1 LVQKSAES
9 ARGSF
14 AGRERQPLLPR
25 RERWPRPSGILQS
38 EASRPP
44 GSAGAASV
52 RESDPPLRPLASD
65 SGVIAVKL
73 THRPVVLIIRD
84 GWGLNPAG
92 RAGIERE
99 ADATLMARTPVND
112 ALRAACPHATLDPGG
127 EAVGLPAGQ
136 MGNSEVGHLNLGAGR
151 IVYQSLT
158 RITTSIRDGAF
169 FEIPV
174 LKSLVG
180 TLKSRGG
187 RLHLM
192 GLCSDGGV
200 HSHIDHLYAC
210 LELAKRDGLGEV
222 YLHCFMDGRDTSPT
236 AGVGNLKQLEARA
249 RQIGV
254 GTIATVMGRYYAMD
268 RDNRWDRVA
277 AAYNA
282 IVSGEGTQRADAT
295 ASLEEW
301 YAEGK
306 TDEFI
311 PPTVIRSSP
320 AAGEEPL
327 VRDGDGILYY
337 NFRAD
342 RARELT
348 QAFMDDAFTGFERKR
363 RPKVEF
369 VCMTEYKDA
378 FHLPMAFPPEPL
390 SNILA
395 EVLAANGLKQLRIA
409 ETEKY
414 AHVTFFFN
422 GGVEEPVAGEDRAL
436 IPSPKVSTYDLK
448 PEMSAAEVTAE
459 LIRRLESQQYDVVI
473 CNYANADM
481 VGHTGSIPAAIKAV
495 ETVDACV
502 GQVLDVL
509 KRLGGS
515 ALVTADHG
523 NAEKMREANG
533 QSYTAHTTFPV
544 EIFYIGPDQAQW
556 KMHSGIL
563 ADVAPTLLRLLG
575 LPQPTEMTGR
585 SLLEPAAQ

>member
-1 LVQKSAES
+1 M
-9 ARGSF
+9 
-14 AGRERQPLLPR
+14 
-25 RERWPRPSGILQS
+25 
-38 EASRPP
+38 
-44 GSAGAASV
+44 
-52 RESDPPLRPLASD
+52 
-65 SGVIAVKL
+65 VKL
-73 THRPVVLIIRD
+73 AHRPVVLIIRD

-112 ALRAACPHATLDPGG
+112 ALRAACPRSTLDPGG

-158 RITTSIRDGAF
+158 RITKSIREGAF

-180 TLKSRGG
+180 NLKARGG

-200 HSHIDHLYAC
+200 HSHLDHLYAC
-210 LELAKRDGLGEV
+210 LELAKRNGLSEV
-222 YLHCFMDGRDTSPT
+222 YVQCFMDGRDTSPT
-236 AGVGNLKQLEARA
+236 AGAGFLRQLEARMK
-249 RQIGV
+249 QIGV

-268 RDNRWDRVA
+268 RDNRWDRIA

-282 IVSGEGTQRADAT
+282 QVLGEGVERPKAVEALD
-295 ASLEEW
+295 EW
-301 YAEGK
+301 YTNGK

-311 PPTVIRSSP
+311 PPTVIR
-320 AAGEEPL
+320 AGQGDRGKPL
-327 VRDGDGILYY
+327 IKDGDGILYF

-342 RARELT
+342 RARQLT
-348 QAFMDDAFTGFERKR
+348 QAFIDDAFTGFERKR
-363 RPKVEF
+363 RPKVDF
-369 VCMTEYKDA
+369 VCMTEYKDT
-378 FHLPMAFPPEPL
+378 FHLPLVFPPE
-390 SNILA
+390 SMRNILA
-395 EVLAANGLKQLRIA
+395 EVLAAHGLKQLRIA

-422 GGVEEPVAGEDRAL
+422 GGGEEPVAGEDRVL
-436 IPSPKVSTYDLK
+436 IPSPKVATYDLK
-448 PEMSAAEVTAE
+448 PEMSALEVTAE
-459 LIRRLESQQYDVVI
+459 LIRRLETQQYDVVI

-509 KRLGGS
+509 KKIGGV
-515 ALVTADHG
+515 ALITADHG

-533 QSYTAHTTFPV
+533 QPYTAHTTFPV
-544 EIFYIGPDQAQW
+544 EIFYVGADQSQW
-556 KMHSGIL
+556 KLHSGIL
-563 ADVAPTLLRLLG
+563 ADVAPTMLKLLG
-575 LPQPTEMTGR
+575 IDPPAEMTGR
-585 SLLEPAAQ
+585 SLLESARAAQ

>member
-1 LVQKSAES
+1 V
-9 ARGSF
+9 
-14 AGRERQPLLPR
+14 
-25 RERWPRPSGILQS
+25 
-38 EASRPP
+38 
-44 GSAGAASV
+44 
-52 RESDPPLRPLASD
+52 
-65 SGVIAVKL
+65 VKL
-73 THRPVVLIIRD
+73 AHRPVVLIIRD
-84 GWGLNPAG
+84 GWGINPAG
-92 RAGIERE
+92 RAGIESE
-99 ADATLMARTPVND
+99 ADATLMAKTPVND
-112 ALRAACPHATLDPGG
+112 GLRATCPHATLDPGG

-158 RITTSIRDGAF
+158 RITKSIREGQF

-180 TLKSRGG
+180 HLEARDG

-210 LELAKRDGLGEV
+210 LELAKRNGLSEV
-222 YLHCFMDGRDTSPT
+222 YIHCFMDGRDTSPT
-236 AGVGNLKQLEARA
+236 AGADYVRQLEERIK
-249 RQIGV
+249 QIGV

-282 IVSGEGTQRADAT
+282 IVLGEGVVRPDGANA
-295 ASLEEW
+295 LEEW
-301 YAEGK
+301 YANDK

-311 PPTVIRSSP
+311 PPTVIRAP
-320 AAGEEPL
+320 QADPDKPL
-327 VRDGDGILYY
+327 VRDGDGILFF

-342 RARELT
+342 RARQLT
-348 QAFMDDAFTGFERKR
+348 QAFMDDAFSGFERKR

-369 VCMTEYKDA
+369 VCMTEYKDT
-378 FHLPMAFPPEPL
+378 FHLPMAFPPETL

-395 EVLAANGLKQLRIA
+395 EVLAANGLTQLRMA

-422 GGVEEPVAGEDRAL
+422 GGVEEPVAGEDRVL
-436 IPSPKVSTYDLK
+436 IPSAKVATYDLE

-459 LIRRLESQQYDVVI
+459 LIRRLESQKYDVVI

-502 GQVLDVL
+502 GEVVDVL
-509 KRLGGS
+509 TKIGGV
-515 ALVTADHG
+515 ALITADHG

-533 QSYTAHTTFPV
+533 KPHTAHTTFPV
-544 EIFYIGPDQAQW
+544 EIFYVGADQARW
-556 KMHSGIL
+556 KLHSGIL
-563 ADVAPTLLRLLG
+563 ADVAPTLLHLLG
-575 LPQPTEMTGR
+575 IEPPKEMTGR
-585 SLLEPAAQ
+585 SLLEPA